1 MADVGAS
8 EDAYALAQSVARRSY
23 GRLLAFVAAR
33 TRDIAAAED
42 ALGDAFAAALA
53 HWPADGVPANPEAW
67 LLTTARH
74 RALDGARRQ
83 ATQMAASD
91 ELLALAQP
99 GHAEH
104 ADLAALLP
112 SAIGA
117 DGSPQVIPD
126 DRLRLMFACAHPG
139 IAAELRAPLI
149 LQTVL
154 GFDAASIA
162 SAFRVAPSTMGQ
174 RLSRGKAR
182 IRQAGIPF
190 RVPDAH
196 ELPARLDA
204 VLAAVYA
211 AYSDGW
217 SDPAGTQAQRRAM
230 AEEALWLGRLIA
242 ALLPDQPEALGLLA
256 LMLYLESRRGA
267 RRDAG
272 GEFVPLESQDT
283 AVWNGSM
290 LDEAESLLQ
299 QAAAAGRTG
308 RYQLEAAVQSAHIA
322 RRRGEPTDW
331 PAIVALYGA
340 LRDITASPIVAI
352 NRAVALAHTEGSLAA
367 LQALQE
373 VADDER
379 IATYQPYWAAR
390 AELLM
395 QSCQAEAARAAYVQA
410 IGLEIDPA
418 VRRFLQRRA
427 ALVPSK

>member
-1 MADVGAS
+1 MADVGTT
-8 EDAYALAQSVARRSY
+8 DAYALAQSVARRSY

-53 HWPADGVPANPEAW
+53 HWPLEGVPENPEAW
-67 LLTTARH
+67 LLTAARR

-83 ATQMAASD
+83 ATQAAASD

-112 SAIGA
+112 CVVGA
-117 DGSPQVIPD
+117 DGTPQAIPD

-182 IRQAGIPF
+182 IRLAGIPF

-196 ELPARLDA
+196 ELPDRLDA

-217 SDPAGTQAQRRAM
+217 SDPVGTQVHRRAM
-230 AEEALWLGRLIA
+230 AEEALWLGRLTA
-242 ALLPDQPEALGLLA
+242 ALLPGQPEALGLLA
-256 LMLYLESRRGA
+256 LMLYLESRRIA
-267 RRDAG
+267 RRDSD

-283 AVWNGSM
+283 ATWDNAM
-290 LDEAESLLQ
+290 LVEAEQLLQ
-299 QAAAAGRTG
+299 QAASCGSMG
-308 RYQLEAAVQSAHIA
+308 RYQLEAAVQSAHAA
-322 RRRGEPTDW
+322 RRLGMATDW

-340 LRDITASPIVAI
+340 LGDITGSPIVVI
-352 NRAVALAHTEGSLAA
+352 NRAVALAHTEGALAALAA
-367 LQALQE
+367 LQA
-373 VADDER
+373 VADDQR

-390 AELLM
+390 AELLT
-395 QSCQAEAARAAYVQA
+395 QSGQAEAARAAYLQA

-427 ALVPSK
+427 AMVPPG

>member
-1 MADVGAS
+1 MADVGAP

-53 HWPADGVPANPEAW
+53 HWPVDGVPANPEAW
-67 LLTTARH
+67 LLTAARR
-74 RALDGARRQ
+74 RAVDGARRQ
-83 ATQMAASD
+83 ETQAAASD

-99 GHAEH
+99 GHEEH

-112 SAIGA
+112 SSVGA
-117 DGSPQVIPD
+117 DGTPQAIPD

-174 RLSRGKAR
+174 RLSRGKVR

-190 RVPDAH
+190 RVPDAY
-196 ELPARLDA
+196 ELPERLDA
-204 VLAAVYA
+204 VLAAVYT

-217 SDPAGTQAQRRAM
+217 SDPTGTQAHHRAM
-230 AEEALWLGRLIA
+230 AGEVLWLGRLTA

-256 LMLYLESRRGA
+256 LMLYLESRRVA
-267 RRDAG
+267 RRDAE

-283 AVWNGSM
+283 SVWDSAM

-308 RYQLEAAVQSAHIA
+308 RYQLEAAVQSAHTA
-322 RRRGEPTDW
+322 RRRGKPTDW

-340 LRDITASPIVAI
+340 LGDITASPIVAI
-352 NRAVALAHTEGSLAA
+352 NRAVALAHTAGPLAA
-367 LQALQE
+367 LQALEE
-373 VADDER
+373 VAEDER

-395 QSCQAEAARAAYVQA
+395 QSGQADAARLAYLQA

-427 ALVPSK
+427 AFPMPP

>member
-1 MADVGAS
+1 MADVGSA
-8 EDAYALAQSVARRSY
+8 DAYALAQSVARRSY

-33 TRDIAAAED
+33 TRDIASAED
-42 ALGDAFAAALA
+42 ALGDAFAAALS

-67 LLTTARH
+67 LLTAARR
-74 RALDGARRQ
+74 RALDGFRHQ
-83 ATQMAASD
+83 AIEAAASGQL
-91 ELLALAQP
+91 ETLAQP
-99 GHAEH
+99 GYAEH

-112 SAIGA
+112 SAVGA
-117 DGSPQVIPD
+117 DGNPQAIPD

-196 ELPARLDA
+196 ELPERLDA

-217 SDPAGTQAQRRAM
+217 SDPTGTQALRRAM
-230 AEEALWLGRLIA
+230 AEEALWLGRLTA

-256 LMLYLESRRGA
+256 LMLYLESRRFA
-267 RRDAG
+267 RRDAQ
-272 GEFVPLESQDT
+272 GEFVPLESQDID
-283 AVWNGSM
+283 VWDSAM

-299 QAAAAGRTG
+299 QAAAAGRAG
-308 RYQLEAAVQSAHIA
+308 RYQLEAAVQSAHTA
-322 RRRGEPTDW
+322 RRLGKPTDW

-340 LRDITASPIVAI
+340 LGEITASPVVAI
-352 NRAVALAHTEGSLAA
+352 NRAVALAHTAGPLAA
-367 LQALQE
+367 LEALQV
-373 VADDER
+373 VADDAR

-390 AELLM
+390 AELLT
-395 QSCQAEAARAAYVQA
+395 QSRHTDAARAAYQQA
-410 IGLEIDPA
+410 IGLEMDPA

-427 ALVPSK
+427 ALVPPD

>member
-1 MADVGAS
+1 MADVGS
-8 EDAYALAQSVARRSY
+8 TDAYALAQSVARRSY

-33 TRDIAAAED
+33 THDIAAAED
-42 ALGDAFAAALA
+42 ALGDAFAAALS

-67 LLTTARH
+67 LLTAARH
-74 RALDGARRQ
+74 RALDGFRHRAIE
-83 ATQMAASD
+83 AAASAQL
-91 ELLALAQP
+91 ETLAQP
-99 GHAEH
+99 GHDPH

-117 DGSPQVIPD
+117 DGNPKAIPD

-196 ELPARLDA
+196 DLAERLDA

-217 SDPAGTQAQRRAM
+217 TDPTGTQAQRRAM
-230 AEEALWLGRLIA
+230 AGEALWLGRLTA
-242 ALLPDQPEALGLLA
+242 ALLPDQPEAQGLLA
-256 LMLYLESRRGA
+256 LMLYLESRRIA
-267 RRDAG
+267 RRDAE
-272 GEFVPLESQDT
+272 GEYVPLESQDV
-283 AVWNGSM
+283 ALWDNAM
-290 LDEAESLLQ
+290 QDESEQLLQ
-299 QAAAAGRTG
+299 QAAGAGHIG
-308 RYQLEAAVQSAHIA
+308 RYQLEAAVQSAHTA
-322 RRRGEPTDW
+322 RRLGKPTDW

-340 LRDITASPIVAI
+340 LGEVTASPIVAI
-352 NRAVALAHTEGSLAA
+352 NRAVALSHTEGPLAA

-373 VADDER
+373 VAEDR
-379 IATYQPYWAAR
+379 RVANYQPYWAAR

-395 QSCQAEAARAAYVQA
+395 QSQQPAAARAAYQQA

-427 ALVPSK
+427 ALESPG